1 VGALIMNIG
10 EVAEIVQGKLFT
22 KGIDTAIE
30 VRGAFVGDLMSDVLA
45 TIKPEAILLTGLNN
59 PQVIRTALIA
69 DVSVIILAR
78 GKKPSLEMIEL
89 ANNEG
94 MPLICSP
101 LGLFEMSVR
110 LAENNIVSYEDE
122 FDLSK
127 CA

>member
-1 VGALIMNIG
+1 MNIG
-10 EVAEIVQGKLFT
+10 EVAELVQGKLLT
-22 KGIDTAIE
+22 EGIDTRIE
-30 VRGAFVGDLMSDVLA
+30 VQGAFAGDLMSDVLA

-69 DVSVIILAR
+69 DVSAIILAR

-101 LGLFEMSVR
+101 LGLFELCVR

-127 CA
+127 CS